1 MQKSDLYTRH
11 FTKRKILKETFPKA
25 KFHLFHLQ
33 GLPVDSLWEGLHG
46 PNELTIDTYK
56 DWRDRLSRIRYN
68 TVNVP

>member
-1 MQKSDLYTRH
+1 MQKSGLYTRH

-56 DWRDRLSRIRYN
+56 D
-68 TVNVP
+68 